1 MQITRQ
7 ATVQLAA
14 TQQSK
19 PVVDAQNQHAVQS
32 QPREIDASLLSFV
45 GGAGPFPAPG
55 NRW

>member
-19 PVVDAQNQHAVQS
+19 PVVDAVQS